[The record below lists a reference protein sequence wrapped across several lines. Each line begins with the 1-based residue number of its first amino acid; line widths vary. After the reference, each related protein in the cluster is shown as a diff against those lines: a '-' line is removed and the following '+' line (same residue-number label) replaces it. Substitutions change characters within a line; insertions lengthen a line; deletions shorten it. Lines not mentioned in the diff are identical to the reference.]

1 MKQFY
6 RLFKKGRITLSLD
19 KRQRFAVQTIIL
31 TGGLVITQ
39 FGLSDHRFF
48 LVGILTILSYFLT
61 AWSLSED
68 ITGQEW
74 FLLFILPVLF
84 TFSVSLFYFL
94 LPPRMISRFLVTGIF
109 AICTYAILLVEN
121 IYNVAVNR
129 SIQLTRA
136 AQSIGL
142 LLTLVVIFLSS
153 NVAYSL
159 RLSFWQNALILTP
172 ISFVLA
178 VQSIWSVTLE
188 EKLSK
193 NLVLYAGIIAVS
205 IGELSMVLS
214 FWPIVNAAYSLFL
227 TSLYYSLLG
236 IVQHYFLGRLFR
248 NTVKEYFSVFLF
260 TFLLTFLITQ
270 WG

>member
-1 MKQFY
+1 MKQFI
-6 RLFKKGRITLSLD
+6 RWFKKRGITFSLD
-19 KRQRFAVQTIIL
+19 KRQRFTLQTIIL

-39 FGLSDHRFF
+39 FGLSDYRFF

-61 AWSLSED
+61 MWSLSED
-68 ITGQEW
+68 ITGIEW

-84 TFSVSLFYFL
+84 TFFVSLFYFL

-109 AICTYAILLVEN
+109 AIGTYAILLVEN

-153 NVAYSL
+153 NVVYSL
-159 RLSFWQNALILTP
+159 RLSLWQNALILSP

-178 VQSIWSVTLE
+178 VQSIWSVRLE
-188 EKLSK
+188 TKLAR
-193 NLVLYAGIIAVS
+193 NLLIYAGLIAVG
-205 IGELSMVLS
+205 IGELSIVLA
-214 FWPIVNAAYSLFL
+214 FWPIANAPYSLFL
-227 TSLYYSLLG
+227 TSLYYSLIG

-260 TFLLTFLITQ
+260 TFFLTFFITQ